1 MGIGDV
7 TLDSRRNTPVDAPRV
22 LILFGPPGSG
32 KGTQAAFISKL
43 LSIPAI
49 STGDL
54 LRAEARR
61 DTPQG
66 RALRA
71 HLATGELVSDETVNR
86 LLARRLA
93 QPSCRRG
100 FLLDGYPRTVAQA
113 RSLTSL
119 LRDRGLPEP
128 EVLYLRVPDEQLLK
142 RLSGRQQCPV
152 CGHIYNIYFQPPA
165 HPGLCDNDGAA
176 LTQRSDDHEDVIRE
190 RLAVYHRDTE
200 PVLDYYRNG
209 IFHVV
214 DASGTEQQVHDAIE
228 PFLAPAPVL
237 TR

>member
-1 MGIGDV
+1 
-7 TLDSRRNTPVDAPRV
+7 LDSTSNPAVETPRA

-54 LRAEARR
+54 LRAEAQR

-71 HLATGELVSDETVNR
+71 RLATGELVSDETVGR

-93 QPSCRRG
+93 EPSCRHG

-113 RSLTSL
+113 RSLSSL
-119 LRDRGLPEP
+119 LKDRGLPEP

-165 HPGLCDNDGAA
+165 KPGICDHDGAA
-176 LTQRSDDHEDVIRE
+176 LTHRADDREDVIRE

-209 IFHVV
+209 LFHVI

-228 PFLAPAPVL
+228 PLLLRAPAL